1 MTNIKRLNVSLVDE
15 SEVSM
20 FKSFCKIQ
28 GIALPEDYD
37 ERFNI
42 PDDEFFPVDAP
53 YVVFNDLGEVVLA
66 EELDEDFVW
75 LNGLEGFM
83 YIYEKFQDQEA
94 IVEELKNAGTFENL
108 YIKLLEG
115 ADEDFDFD
123 EPESW
128 DTEEEEDDE
137 DEECE
142 CECPE
147 CKLEELVEE
156 VRSISKSEVEAPFKL
171 IFLDPHQLRLA
182 VEGLEAMG
190 LEAKE
195 TVRDTDL
202 FLAVYDDKTFETFES
217 SRVYL
222 GLDIPE
228 GVNYEMFP
236 VISLFNVKG

>member
-1 MTNIKRLNVSLVDE
+1 MTKIKRLSLSLLDS

-20 FKSFCKIQ
+20 FKSICKIQ
-28 GIALPEDYD
+28 GIALPEDFSERLVNLD
-37 ERFNI
+37 ET
-42 PDDEFFPVDAP
+42 EFFMGDAP
-53 YVVFNDLGEVVLA
+53 YIVFNDLGEVVLA
-66 EELDEDFVW
+66 DEPDEDFVW
-75 LNGLEGFM
+75 LNGLDGFM
-83 YIYEKFQDQEA
+83 YICEKFQDQEA
-94 IVEELKNAGTFENL
+94 IIEDLKNTGTFENL

-128 DTEEEEDDE
+128 DTEEDE
-137 DEECE
+137 DYEE

-147 CKLEELVEE
+147 CQLDELVEE
-156 VRSISKSEVEAPFKL
+156 VRSISRTEVKAPFKL

-236 VISLFNVKG
+236 VISLFNIKG

>member
-1 MTNIKRLNVSLVDE
+1 MTKIKRLNVSLVDE

-42 PDDEFFPVDAP
+42 PDDEFFQVDAP

-66 EELDEDFVW
+66 DEPDEDFVW

-94 IVEELKNAGTFENL
+94 IIKDLKNAGTFENL

-128 DTEEEEDDE
+128 DIEEDE

-156 VRSISKSEVEAPFKL
+156 VRSISRTEVKAPFKL

-236 VISLFNVKG
+236 VISLFNIKG

>member
-1 MTNIKRLNVSLVDE
+1 MTKIKRISLSLLDN

-20 FKSFCKIQ
+20 FKSICKIQ
-28 GIALPEDYD
+28 GIELPADFSERLVNLD
-37 ERFNI
+37 ET
-42 PDDEFFPVDAP
+42 EFFMGDAP
-53 YVVFNDLGEVVLA
+53 YIVFNDLGEVVLA
-66 EELDEDFVW
+66 DDPDEDFVW
-75 LNGLEGFM
+75 LNGLDGFM
-83 YIYEKFQDQEA
+83 YICEKFQDQEA
-94 IVEELKNAGTFENL
+94 IIEDLKNTGTFENL
-108 YIKLLEG
+108 YIKLLEE
-115 ADEDFDFD
+115 ADMDFSFD

-128 DTEEEEDDE
+128 DTEEDDEED
-137 DEECE
+137 CE

-147 CKLEELVEE
+147 RKLEELVEE

-195 TVRDTDL
+195 TIRDTDL

-236 VISLFNVKG
+236 VISLFNIKG

>member
-1 MTNIKRLNVSLVDE
+1 MTKIKRLNVSLVDE

-28 GIALPEDYD
+28 GIVLPEDYD

-42 PDDEFFPVDAP
+42 PDDELFPVDAP

-66 EELDEDFVW
+66 DEPDEDFVW

-128 DTEEEEDDE
+128 ETGDEDDE
-137 DEECE
+137 E

-147 CKLEELVEE
+147 CCQLEEDQMFIRVSPPVKMAFNNVEAVRELVESLESAGFEARE
-156 VRSISKSEVEAPFKL
+156 V
-171 IFLDPHQLRLA
+171 
-182 VEGLEAMG
+182 
-190 LEAKE
+190 
-195 TVRDTDL
+195 VRDTDL
-202 FLAVYDDKTFETFES
+202 FIAIYEDKTYETMES
-217 SRVYL
+217 SRTYL

-228 GVNYEMFP
+228 V
-236 VISLFNVKG
+236 

>member
-1 MTNIKRLNVSLVDE
+1 MTKIKRLNVSLVDE

-66 EELDEDFVW
+66 DEPDEDFVW

-128 DTEEEEDDE
+128 DTEEDE
-137 DEECE
+137 DGECE

-156 VRSISKSEVEAPFKL
+156 VRSISRTEVKAPFKL
-171 IFLDPHQLRLA
+171 IFLDPHQLRRTR
-182 VEGLEAMG
+182 EGLEAMG

-236 VISLFNVKG
+236 VISLFNIKG

>member
-1 MTNIKRLNVSLVDE
+1 MTKIKRLNVSLVDE

-66 EELDEDFVW
+66 DEPDEDFVW

-108 YIKLLEG
+108 YIKLLEEAG
-115 ADEDFDFD
+115 EDFDYD

-128 DTEEEEDDE
+128 DTEEDE

-142 CECPE
+142 CLECQ
-147 CKLEELVEE
+147 LDELVEE
-156 VRSISKSEVEAPFKL
+156 VRSISRTEVKAPFKL

-236 VISLFNVKG
+236 VISLFNIKG

>member
-1 MTNIKRLNVSLVDE
+1 MTKIKRLNVSLVDE

-66 EELDEDFVW
+66 DEPDEDFVW
-75 LNGLEGFM
+75 LNGLDGFM
-83 YIYEKFQDQEA
+83 YICEKFQDQEA
-94 IVEELKNAGTFENL
+94 IIKDLKNTGTFENL
-108 YIKLLEG
+108 YIKLLEE
-115 ADEDFDFD
+115 ADMDFSFD

-128 DTEEEEDDE
+128 ETEEDEDDE
-137 DEECE
+137 EE

-156 VRSISKSEVEAPFKL
+156 VRSISRTEVKAPFKL
-171 IFLDPHQLRLA
+171 IFVDPHQLRLA

-236 VISLFNVKG
+236 VISLFNIKG

>member
-1 MTNIKRLNVSLVDE
+1 MTKIKRLNVSLVDE

-28 GIALPEDYD
+28 GITLPEDFSERLVNLD
-37 ERFNI
+37 ET
-42 PDDEFFPVDAP
+42 EFFMGDAP
-53 YVVFNDLGEVVLA
+53 YIVFNDLGEVKLQD
-66 EELDEDFVW
+66 EPDEDFVW
-75 LNGLEGFM
+75 LNGLDGFM
-83 YIYEKFQDQEA
+83 YICEKFQDQEA

-128 DTEEEEDDE
+128 DTEE
-137 DEECE
+137 DEEE

-147 CKLEELVEE
+147 CQLDELVEE
-156 VRSISKSEVEAPFKL
+156 VRSISRTEVKAPFKL

-236 VISLFNVKG
+236 VISLFNIKG

>member
-1 MTNIKRLNVSLVDE
+1 MTKTKLKRLNLSLLDVQE
-15 SEVSM
+15 ASM

-28 GIALPEDYD
+28 GIVLPEGWD
-37 ERFNI
+37 EAFKVE
-42 PDDEFFPVDAP
+42 DKDCYVLDFPFI
-53 YVVFNDLGEVVLA
+53 VFDDLGEMKLQ
-66 EELDEDFVW
+66 EEPDEDFVW
-75 LNGLEGFM
+75 LAGLEGFM
-83 YIYEKFQDQEA
+83 YLYEKFQDQEFVRA
-94 IVEELKNAGTFENL
+94 ELVHARNFENL
-108 YIKLLEG
+108 YIKFLEET
-115 ADEDFDFD
+115 DEDFDYD

-128 DTEEEEDDE
+128 ETEDDDE

-142 CECPE
+142 CSECM
-147 CKLEELVEE
+147 CDELVEE
-156 VRSISKSEVEAPFKL
+156 VRSISRTEVKAPFKL

-236 VISLFNVKG
+236 VISLFNIKG

>member
-128 DTEEEEDDE
+128 DTEEDE

-142 CECPE
+142 CPE
-147 CKLEELVEE
+147 CQLDELIEE
-156 VRSISKSEVEAPFKL
+156 VRSISRTEVKAPFKL

>member
-1 MTNIKRLNVSLVDE
+1 MTKIKRLNVSLVDE

-66 EELDEDFVW
+66 DEPDEDFVW

-108 YIKLLEG
+108 YIKLLEEAG
-115 ADEDFDFD
+115 EDFDYD

-128 DTEEEEDDE
+128 DTEEDE

-142 CECPE
+142 CPE
-147 CKLEELVEE
+147 CQLDELVEE
-156 VRSISKSEVEAPFKL
+156 VRSISRTEVKAPFKL

-222 GLDIPE
+222 GLDVPE

-236 VISLFNVKG
+236 VISLFNIKG